1 MAQLVK
7 LQDYISRYQ
16 RDLKRYP
23 TQFVRLKKIQWE
35 RMKTEWETGA
45 EVPHWEHE
53 EDEETVEKKGWF
65 KRIFDKKKHQEL
77 EWEEEQLEL
86 DKHED
91 EEEEEQEEDSSF
103 HFEPNI
109 VYTPQNLE
117 DLKRMY
123 MDQLFHFQLKWAS
136 STLLEKS
143 HVDPKFLRDSLLR
156 QFTQKLPDNYLLFY
170 YPILQLK
177 KAPLELDILLLTPT
191 EAICIKVLEEEN
203 MAAFIG
209 SGDRFWDKKVGTT
222 EQKILNPTIGL
233 NRMETILT
241 QIFKREEI
249 EMPIRKLIVSRNGYI
264 DFPGS
269 TYGFQFIDKR
279 KYPEWFTQLKNT
291 NSPMKHMQLKAAQ
304 AVLAMVQ
311 TTSYHRVGWEVEVEE
326 EQS

>member
-1 MAQLVK
+1 MAQLIK

-35 RMKTEWETGA
+35 HMKSDWETGVEVIQWEHIEEVEPKEKNSWMRNLLGKKKETEFHLD
-45 EVPHWEHE
+45 EVPLVI
-53 EDEETVEKKGWF
+53 ET
-65 KRIFDKKKHQEL
+65 
-77 EWEEEQLEL
+77 
-86 DKHED
+86 
-91 EEEEEQEEDSSF
+91 EEEEEDNSF
-103 HFEPNI
+103 HFEPNM
-109 VYTPQNLE
+109 VYKPQNLE

-156 QFTQKLPDNYLLFY
+156 QLTQKLPDNYLLFY

-177 KAPLELDILLLTPT
+177 NAPLELDILLLTPT
-191 EAICIKVLEEEN
+191 EALCIKVLEEEN

-209 SGDRFWDKKVGTT
+209 SGDRFWVKKVGTM
-222 EQKILNPTIGL
+222 EKKFLNPTIGL
-233 NRMETILT
+233 NRMETILN
-241 QIFKREEI
+241 QIFKRDEI
-249 EMPIRKLIVSRNGYI
+249 EMPIRKIIISQNGYI

-279 KYPEWFTQLKNT
+279 TYTEWFSQLKSS
-291 NSPMKHMQLKAAQ
+291 NSPIKHMQLKAAQ
-304 AVLAMVQ
+304 AILTMVQ
-311 TTSYHRVGWEVEVEE
+311 TTSFHRVGWEVEVED
-326 EQS
+326 EQL

>member
-23 TQFVRLKKIQWE
+23 TQYVRLKKIQWD

-53 EDEETVEKKGWF
+53 EDVETFEKKGWF
-65 KRIFDKKKHQEL
+65 KRIFDKKKEQEL
-77 EWEEEQLEL
+77 AWEENSIDLETQ
-86 DKHED
+86 D
-91 EEEEEQEEDSSF
+91 EEDDDSGF

-156 QFTQKLPDNYLLFY
+156 QLTQKLPDNYLLFY

-177 KAPLELDILLLTPT
+177 NAPLELDILLLTPT
-191 EAICIKVLEEEN
+191 EALCIKVLEEEN

-209 SGDRFWDKKVGTT
+209 SGDRFWVKKVGKT
-222 EQKILNPTIGL
+222 EKKFLNPTIGI

-249 EMPIRKLIVSRNGYI
+249 ELPIRKIIVSRNGYI

-279 KYPEWFTQLKNT
+279 KFPEWFTQLRST

-304 AVLAMVQ
+304 AVLGMVQ
-311 TTSYHRVGWEVEVEE
+311 TTSYHRVGWEVDVEE
-326 EQS
+326 DPS

>member
-35 RMKTEWETGA
+35 RMKSEWETGVDVLQWEHVEETDSGDKTGWIKGLFRRKKEK
-45 EVPHWEHE
+45 EVHWEE
-53 EDEETVEKKGWF
+53 TEITSESDEE
-65 KRIFDKKKHQEL
+65 
-77 EWEEEQLEL
+77 
-86 DKHED
+86 
-91 EEEEEQEEDSSF
+91 EEDSSF
-103 HFEPNI
+103 NFEPNL
-109 VYTPQNLE
+109 VYKPQNIE

-143 HVDPKFLRDSLLR
+143 HVDPKYLRDSLLR
-156 QFTQKLPDNYLLFY
+156 QLTQKLPDNYLLLY

-177 KAPLELDILLLTPT
+177 NAPLELDVLLLTPT
-191 EAICIKVLEEEN
+191 EALCIKVIEEEN

-209 SGDRFWDKKVGTT
+209 SGDRFWVKKVGTSET
-222 EQKILNPTIGL
+222 KFLNPTIGL

-241 QIFKREEI
+241 QIFKRDGI
-249 EMPIRKLIVSRNGYI
+249 EMPIRKTIVSRNGYI

-269 TYGFQFIDKR
+269 TFGLQVVDKR
-279 KYPEWFTQLKNT
+279 TYTEWFAQLKNS

-304 AVLAMVQ
+304 AILTMVQ
-311 TTSYHRVGWEVEVEE
+311 TTSYHRVGWEVDVEDE
-326 EQS
+326 PS

>member
-35 RMKTEWETGA
+35 RMKNEWETGA

-53 EDEETVEKKGWF
+53 EEAESFEKKGWF
-65 KRIFDKKKHQEL
+65 KRIFNKKNHQEL
-77 EWEEEQLEL
+77 DWHEDPIEIETVE
-86 DKHED
+86 ED
-91 EEEEEQEEDSSF
+91 EENPF
-103 HFEPNI
+103 HFEPNM
-109 VYTPQNLE
+109 VYAPQNLD

-143 HVDPKFLRDSLLR
+143 HIDPKFLRDSLLR
-156 QFTQKLPDNYLLFY
+156 QLMQKLPDNYLLFY

-177 KAPLELDILLLTPT
+177 NAPLELDILLLTPT
-191 EAICIKVLEEEN
+191 EALCIKILEEEN

-209 SGDRFWDKKVGTT
+209 SGDRFWLKKVGKT

-249 EMPIRKLIVSRNGYI
+249 EMPIKKLIISRNGYI

-269 TYGFQFIDKR
+269 KYGYQFIDKR
-279 KYPEWFTQLKNT
+279 KFPEWFTQLKST

-304 AVLAMVQ
+304 AILAKVQ
-311 TTSYHRVGWEVEVEE
+311 TTSYHRVGWEVEVEDD
-326 EQS
+326 QS

>member
-23 TQFVRLKKIQWE
+23 TQFIHLKKIQWE
-35 RMKTEWETGA
+35 RMKSDWETG
-45 EVPHWEHE
+45 EDVLRWEHE
-53 EDEETVEKKGWF
+53 ETEPIEKNGWIKRLFQKNKDKEIPWEDVEL
-65 KRIFDKKKHQEL
+65 ISEL
-77 EWEEEQLEL
+77 EDKEEE
-86 DKHED
+86 DA
-91 EEEEEQEEDSSF
+91 SF

-109 VYTPQNLE
+109 VYKPQNIA

-143 HVDPKFLRDSLLR
+143 HVDPRYLRDNLLR

-177 KAPLELDILLLTPT
+177 KAPVELDILLLTPT
-191 EAICIKVLEEEN
+191 EALCIKVLEEEN

-209 SGDRFWDKKVGTT
+209 SGDRFWVKKVGTS
-222 EQKILNPTIGL
+222 ENKILNPTIGL
-233 NRMETILT
+233 NRMETILN
-241 QIFKREEI
+241 QIFKRDEI
-249 EMPIRKLIVSRNGYI
+249 EMPIRKIIVSRNGYI

-269 TYGFQFIDKR
+269 TFGFQFVDKR
-279 KYPEWFTQLKNT
+279 TYTEWFEQLKST
-291 NSPMKHMQLKAAQ
+291 NSPIKHMQLKAAQ
-304 AVLAMVQ
+304 AILTMVQ
-311 TTSYHRVGWEVEVEE
+311 TTSYHRVGWEVDVED
-326 EQS
+326 EQL